1 MSVKRFFRQSRFP
14 IRSGDRIL
22 SPFETRAITSDVLGG
37 AEYAFLHRQTIPGTA
52 DGAVFLKAVTTCID
66 GITAAVNKYMLALG
80 IPGEPEV
87 SFAPTAPSFTQ
98 WRAALVAD
106 KGEAFV
112 EEALLTL
119 RNTCGVTEHQLR
131 LLITEA
137 VAKYRCVCVKLFG
150 VYAVAMGVCCLLLR
164 TSPPVCD
171 RTG

>member
-1 MSVKRFFRQSRFP
+1 M
-14 IRSGDRIL
+14 
-22 SPFETRAITSDVLGG
+22 
-37 AEYAFLHRQTIPGTA
+37 
-52 DGAVFLKAVTTCID
+52 FLKAVTTCID

-137 VAKYRCVCVKLFG
+137 VAKYRCVCVCEVDWGLRSGDGSVLF
-150 VYAVAMGVCCLLLR
+150 V
-164 TSPPVCD
+164 TSYLATCV
-171 RTG
+171 